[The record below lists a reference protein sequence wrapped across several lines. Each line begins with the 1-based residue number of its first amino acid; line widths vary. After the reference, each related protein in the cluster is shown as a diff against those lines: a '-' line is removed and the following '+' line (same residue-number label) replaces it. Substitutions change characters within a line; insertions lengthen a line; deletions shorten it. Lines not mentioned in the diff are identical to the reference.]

1 MRIAER
7 MSRLGTETAFE
18 VLAAARLLEAQGRDI
33 VHLEIGEPDFPTP
46 DFIIEAAH
54 RAMQEGQTH
63 YGPAAGLPDLREAIA
78 EHVSRTRQVEVSPE
92 QVVVTPG
99 AKPIIFYSVLALI
112 EKGDEV
118 IIPDPGFPIYE
129 SVVRFVKGV
138 PVMVPL
144 RERLG
149 FRWDLDELRA
159 AVTPRT
165 RMIILNSPHNP
176 TGAVL
181 TDEDLH
187 GIADLALRHD
197 LIVLADEIY
206 SEILYE
212 GTHKS
217 ILSIPGMAERTI
229 LLDGF
234 SKTFAMTG
242 WRLGYGVMPVE
253 LAPHVIRLIIN
264 SVSCTATFTQWAGL
278 AALRGPRDEVHQMVE
293 AFRKRRDFIVDGLN
307 RIEGI
312 TCHRPQGA
320 FYVFPNVQA
329 LGLRSGAL
337 ATKLLREYGVAV
349 LSGTAFGAAGE
360 GYLRISYAASLE
372 TLQKGLERIRQA
384 ARDLRT
390 RRSSAGS

>member
-18 VLAAARLLEAQGRDI
+18 VLAAARLLETQGRDI

-129 SVVRFVKGV
+129 SVVRFVEGV

-181 TDEDLH
+181 TEEDLH

-312 TCHRPQGA
+312 TCHQPQGA

>member
-1 MRIAER
+1 MDIAER
-7 MSRLGTETAFE
+7 MRRLGTETAFE
-18 VLAAARLLEAQGRDI
+18 VLAAARRLEAQGRDI

-46 DFIIEAAH
+46 GFIIEAAY
-54 RAMQEGQTH
+54 RALREGQTH
-63 YGPAAGLPDLREAIA
+63 YGPAGGLPDLREAIA
-78 EHVSRTRQVEVSPE
+78 EHVGRTRGVEVSPE

-112 EKGDEV
+112 ERGDEV
-118 IIPDPGFPIYE
+118 ILPDPGFPIYE
-129 SVVRFVKGV
+129 SVVRFVGGV
-138 PVMVPL
+138 PVPVPL

-181 TDEDLH
+181 TEEDLD
-187 GIADLALRHD
+187 GIAELARRHD
-197 LIVLADEIY
+197 LVVLADEIY

-212 GTHKS
+212 GTHRS
-217 ILSIPGMAERTI
+217 ILSLPGMPERTV

-253 LAPHVIRLIIN
+253 LASHVIRLVIN
-264 SVSCTATFTQWAGL
+264 SVSCTATFVQWAGL
-278 AALRGPRDEVHQMVE
+278 AALRGPRDEVRQMVE

-320 FYVFPNVQA
+320 FYVFPNVRA
-329 LGLRSGAL
+329 LGLQSSVL
-337 ATKLLREYGVAV
+337 ATKLLQEYGVAV

-360 GYLRISYAASLE
+360 GYLRISYAAGLE
-372 TLQKGLERIRQA
+372 TLEKGLERIRRA
-384 ARDLRT
+384 AQDLR
-390 RRSSAGS
+390 RSPTGP